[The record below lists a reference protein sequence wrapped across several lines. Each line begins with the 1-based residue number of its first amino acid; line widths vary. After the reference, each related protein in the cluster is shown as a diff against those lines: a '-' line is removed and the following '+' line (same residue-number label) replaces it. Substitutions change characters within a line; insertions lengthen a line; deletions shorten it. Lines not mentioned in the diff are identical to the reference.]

1 MVQFSVQY
9 LQSKPAGNPGRLSM
23 LQSLGR
29 IFFFSRKPQFWFL
42 MPSTD

>member
-9 LQSKPAGNPGRLSM
+9 LQSKPAGNLGRLSM

-29 IFFFSRKPQFWFL
+29 ILFSPGNLSFGF
-42 MPSTD
+42 